1 MPNQREVVS
10 AGERTPDQAR
20 ASELLVGH
28 ALARRQ
34 LLLKGLSKGGAA
46 MAAVVPIQTLAASGS
61 TILVTADN
69 TLCTQSGQQSNVM
82 SRTLTKVTCTGYAPG
97 HYVTSTTPVKDNDW
111 PSGMDSSTAT
121 FTGIFGGGDKTK
133 LLYYLKNQ
141 PTSSQS
147 YWIAAYFNATKA
159 PTLPFPYTPTEV
171 VAQYGSYANGSGSGL
186 LNLYTKYLSSLA

>member
-20 ASELLVGH
+20 ASELLAGH

-69 TLCTQSGQQSNVM
+69 TLCTQSGQHSNVM

-97 HYVTSTTPVKDNDW
+97 HYVTSTTPVQTNDW
-111 PSGMDSSTAT
+111 PSGITSSTA
-121 FTGIFGGGDKTK
+121 FTDIFGGRDNTK
-133 LLYYLKNQ
+133 LLTYLKIQ
-141 PTSSQS
+141 PGSSQS

-159 PTLPFPYTPTEV
+159 PTLPFPYTTTEV
-171 VAQYGSYANGSGSGL
+171 VAQYGSYATGSGSGL